1 MASLALERWQV
12 ERARQ
17 LDDLFAAHAALGGA
31 GSGRRWRTAELN
43 RALVLGLASHFQGFA
58 KDLHKSTAFA
68 FGRLVQPTD
77 ARVAAIFAGG
87 LQVGRALDRQNANEE
102 SLGSDFSRFGLDL
115 WAAMED
121 RDRRVRARRE
131 RLRWFN
137 RARNA
142 VAHDDRDKL
151 AAVDA
156 AGYPITLRT
165 VRRGRST
172 LDALAGTMDVVVVE
186 HLAGTFGTRPW

>member
-1 MASLALERWQV
+1 MVSLALERWQV

-31 GSGRRWRTAELN
+31 GTGRRWRTTELN

-58 KDLHKSTAFA
+58 REVHEETAFA
-68 FGRLVQPTD
+68 FARLAQPMD
-77 ARVAAIFAGG
+77 PGVAAILGSG
-87 LQVGRALDRQNANEE
+87 LQVGRVLDRRNANEE
-102 SLGSDFSRFGLDL
+102 SLRADFTRFGLDL
-115 WAAMED
+115 WSAMER
-121 RDRRVRARRE
+121 RDRRVPARRE

-142 VAHDDRDKL
+142 VAHDDRDML
-151 AAVDA
+151 AAVQT

-165 VRRGRST
+165 VRRWRST
-172 LDALAGTMDVVVVE
+172 LDALAGTMDIVLVE
-186 HLAGTFGTRPW
+186 HLTATFGTRPW